1 MIVSRHLRRFIGVL
15 CVSAAV
21 AAVAAVPA
29 GAGAGPSATGPTTV
43 GFTQNT
49 GTVTVTWG
57 GGYFGP
63 MLGLYPAGTTC
74 PTAGIGDLPTA
85 PTYSMGLSATTSPVV
100 VSLSTTVVPGWPPN
114 TPVSL
119 PGGTYNFCMYNIT
132 YIGFMIPLP
141 LFNLVNTSAWVGNV
155 NASGPPS
162 ASDPSL
168 PAPPLGAAP
177 PPEDD
182 ESSAAPATPV
192 IRSSFTG

>member
-1 MIVSRHLRRFIGVL
+1 MHSHRHLGRFVGILGVL
-15 CVSAAV
+15 AAL
-21 AAVAAVPA
+21 ATFAAVPA
-29 GAGAGPSATGPTTV
+29 GAGAGPTATGPTTV

-63 MLGLYPAGTTC
+63 VLGLYPAGTAC

-85 PTYSMGLSATTSPVV
+85 PTFSMGLSTSTSPIV
-100 VSLSTTVVPGWPPN
+100 VSLSTTVMPGWGPTTQVPL
-114 TPVSL
+114 T
-119 PGGTYNFCMYNIT
+119 GGTYNFCMYNIT
-132 YIGFMIPLP
+132 YLGFLIPLP
-141 LFNLVNTSAWVGNV
+141 LFNLVDPSGWVGTV

-168 PAPPLGAAP
+168 PAPPPGAVP

-182 ESSAAPATPV
+182 QSSATPSSQR
-192 IRSSFTG
+192 ITPSFTG